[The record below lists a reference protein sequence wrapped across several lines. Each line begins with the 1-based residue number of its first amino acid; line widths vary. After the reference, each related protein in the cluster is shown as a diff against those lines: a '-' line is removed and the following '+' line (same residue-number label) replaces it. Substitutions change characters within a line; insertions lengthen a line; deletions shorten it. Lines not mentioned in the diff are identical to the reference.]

1 MSDDRAI
8 TYTLYIQA
16 DPSRVWQALTD
27 PALTRRYW
35 GLSFE
40 TDWAVGSAMAWV
52 ERGARTSDPGQLVLG
67 CVPDRLLSYTWHTF
81 SPQWAAGVGVDEQ
94 LRSELA
100 KEPRTK
106 VTYEIEPVGDA
117 LTRLTIRHDG
127 FEPGGTLIGMC
138 RRAWPMLASSLKTLL
153 ETGAPLPE
161 PQHETGQGAGGYEA
175 HETRET
181 RETREG

>member
-1 MSDDRAI
+1 MSDSAI

-16 DPSRVWQALTD
+16 DPSRVWLALTD

-40 TDWAVGSAMAWV
+40 TDWAVGSPMHWV
-52 ERGARTSDPGQLVLG
+52 ERGIRTSDPGQLVLG

-81 SPQWAAGVGVDEQ
+81 SPQWAASVGIGEE

-106 VTYEIEPVGDA
+106 VTYEIEPVGDTLA
-117 LTRLTIRHDG
+117 RLTIRHEG
-127 FEPGGTLIGMC
+127 FEPGGILIGMC
-138 RRAWPMLASSLKTLL
+138 GQAWPMLASSLKTLL

-161 PQHETGQGAGGYEA
+161 PEPEQMPGALRA
-175 HETRET
+175 
-181 RETREG
+181 